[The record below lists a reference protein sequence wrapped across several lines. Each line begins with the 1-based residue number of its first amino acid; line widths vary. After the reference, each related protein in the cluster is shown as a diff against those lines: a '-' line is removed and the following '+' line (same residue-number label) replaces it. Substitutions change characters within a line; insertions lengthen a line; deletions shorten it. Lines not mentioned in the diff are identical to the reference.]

1 MSETGYKLYKNLEDY
16 VLLEEAY
23 SKMEKLR
30 LLSSMDDY
38 EKYWEEAN
46 EFNELIIEIKRRNI
60 IIDKETWIK
69 KVIVIYNI
77 N

>member
-1 MSETGYKLYKNLEDY
+1 MSETGYKPYKNLEDY

-30 LLSSMDDY
+30 LLSSLDDE

-60 IIDKETWIK
+60 TIDKEVWIK
-69 KVIVIYNI
+69 KIII
-77 N
+77 DI